1 MDASTLSAL
10 TGALK
15 QVGGTV
21 LGGLIG
27 GPAGAAIAPV
37 IIGAL
42 ADALGADKTPEAVTK
57 AITDNPDLAAP
68 VVQRVEANQAAAFR
82 ELELRLSDVQNARAQ
97 TIQLVQAGSPLAW
110 GSPVVSVIVVLGFL
124 GALFMFMVRPIPL
137 DNSQSTLLNILLGTL
152 GAAFTQVVNYYL
164 GSSAGS
170 AAKDQRLAQIETS
183 TAGQIA
189 GKAIDAVSK
198 AGKSR

>member
-15 QVGGTV
+15 QVGGTI

-68 VVQRVEANQAAAFR
+68 VVQRVEANQADALR

-97 TIQLVQAGSPLAW
+97 TIQLVQAGSAMAW
-110 GSPVVSVIVVLGFL
+110 GAPVVAVIVVLGFL
-124 GALFMFMVRPIPL
+124 AALFLFMGRPVTL
-137 DNSQSTLLNILLGTL
+137 DNAQSTLLNILIGTL

-170 AAKDQRLAQIETS
+170 AAKDQRLAQIETP

>member
-1 MDASTLSAL
+1 MDASTLTAL
-10 TGALK
+10 AGAIK
-15 QVGGTV
+15 QVGGTL
-21 LGGLIG
+21 LGGMIG

-57 AITDNPDLAAP
+57 AITDNPDLAGP
-68 VVQRVEANQAAAFR
+68 VVQRVEANQGDTLK
-82 ELELRLSDVQNARAQ
+82 ELELRLGDVKDARAQ
-97 TIQLVQAGSPLAW
+97 TIQLVQAGSVLAW
-110 GSPVVSVIVVLGFL
+110 GAPVVAVIVVLGFL
-124 GALFMFMVRPIPL
+124 GALFVFMFRPIPL

-170 AAKDQRLAQIETS
+170 AAKDQRLAQIETP

>member
-57 AITDNPDLAAP
+57 AITDNPDLAGP
-68 VVQRVEANQAAAFR
+68 VVQRVEANQADALR

-97 TIQLVQAGSPLAW
+97 TIQLVQAGSAMAW

-164 GSSAGS
+164 GSSASS
-170 AAKDQRLAQIETS
+170 AAKDQRLAQIGTP

>member
-15 QVGGTV
+15 QVGGTI

-57 AITDNPDLAAP
+57 AITDNPDLAGP

-97 TIQLVQAGSPLAW
+97 TIQLVQAGSAMAW
-110 GSPVVSVIVVLGFL
+110 GAPVVSVIILTGFIGLSFLAMKPESAGIRADVALYLL
-124 GALFMFMVRPIPL
+124 GAW
-137 DNSQSTLLNILLGTL
+137 QSLAT
-152 GAAFTQVVNYYL
+152 AVVVYWV

-170 AAKDQRLAQIETS
+170 AAKDQRLAQIETT

-198 AGKSR
+198 AGKPR

>member
-10 TGALK
+10 AGALK
-15 QVGGTV
+15 QVGGTL
-21 LGGLIG
+21 LGGMIG

-57 AITDNPDLAAP
+57 AIMDNPDLAGP
-68 VVQRVEANQAAAFR
+68 VVQRVEANQGDTLK
-82 ELELRLSDVQNARAQ
+82 ELELRLGDVKDARAQ
-97 TIQLVQAGSPLAW
+97 TIQLVQAGSAMAW

-124 GALFMFMVRPIPL
+124 GALFMVMGRPMTM
-137 DNSQSTLLNILLGTL
+137 DNAQSTILNILIGTL
-152 GAAFTQVVNYYL
+152 GASFTQVVNYYL

-170 AAKDQRLAQIETS
+170 AAKDQRLAQIETP